1 MPARKRE
8 DLPVGSVLGI
18 HEVTGPSFPK
28 LLTGRSGQSA
38 KRNRFFVPAR
48 CTACKREKHVRED
61 ALEKLKTSACG
72 YCYASVDGDPEARI
86 HVERVWNGQVQVY
99 ERYRYHGKS
108 RSRLHSVWTSMRER
122 CGNPKSEKY
131 PTYGGRDI
139 AVMVDPAWEN
149 FLTFARWA
157 EESGYQEGLELDRI
171 NNDLGYT
178 PENCRWVT
186 DLENLMNRSRFL
198 PAPLHEALEAR
209 AARDGTD
216 TCTVIRRSLEAH
228 REANRQAGGGDGQ

>member
-1 MPARKRE
+1 M
-8 DLPVGSVLGI
+8 PVGSRLGI
-18 HEVTGPSFPK
+18 HEVVGPSFPK
-28 LLTGRSGQSA
+28 LVRGRSGQSPE
-38 KRNRFFVPAR
+38 RNRYFVPVR
-48 CTACKREKHVRED
+48 CTACQRERSVRED
-61 ALEKLKTSACG
+61 TLKSLELTACAF
-72 YCYASVDGDPEARI
+72 CYASVDGDPEARI

-99 ERYRYHGKS
+99 DRYRFHGKS
-108 RSRLHSVWTSMRER
+108 RSRLHSVWTNMRER
-122 CGNPKSEKY
+122 CNNPKSKKY
-131 PTYGGRDI
+131 AGYGGRDMPV
-139 AVMVDPAWEN
+139 AVDPVWDN

-209 AARDGTD
+209 AVRDGID
-216 TCTVIRRSLEAH
+216 TYTVIRRALEAY
-228 REANRQAGGGDGQ
+228 REASQQAGGNHDQ

>member
-1 MPARKRE
+1 M
-8 DLPVGSVLGI
+8 LGI
-18 HEVTGPSFPK
+18 HEVIGPAFPK
-28 LLTGRSGQSA
+28 LVSGRSGQSA
-38 KRNRFFVPAR
+38 KRNRFFAPVR
-48 CTACKREKHVRED
+48 CTACKREKDVRED

-99 ERYRYHGKS
+99 DRYRFHGKS
-108 RSRLHSVWTSMRER
+108 RSALHSVWTNMRER

-131 PTYGGRDI
+131 PRYGGRGI
-139 AVMVDPAWEN
+139 VVTVDPAWEN

-157 EESGYQEGLELDRI
+157 EESGYQKGLELDRI

-198 PAPLHEALEAR
+198 PAPLHEGLEAR
-209 AARDGTD
+209 AARDGAD
-216 TCTVIRRSLEAH
+216 TYTVIRRALEAY
-228 REANRQAGGGDGQ
+228 REANQQAGGDHGR

>member
-8 DLPVGSVLGI
+8 DLPVGSMLGI

-28 LLTGRSGQSA
+28 LVRGRSGQSA
-38 KRNRFFVPAR
+38 KRNRFFAPVR
-48 CTACKREKHVRED
+48 CTACKREKDIRED

-99 ERYRYHGKS
+99 DRYRFHGKS
-108 RSRLHSVWTSMRER
+108 RSRLHSVWTNMRER
-122 CGNPKSEKY
+122 CSNPKSEKY
-131 PTYGGRDI
+131 PRYGGRGI
-139 AVMVDPAWEN
+139 TVDPAWDN
-149 FLTFARWA
+149 FLTFAKWA
-157 EESGYQEGLELDRI
+157 DENRYAEGLEIDRI

-178 PENCRWVT
+178 PENCRWIT

-198 PAPLHEALEAR
+198 SAPLQEALDAR
-209 AARDGTD
+209 AAHDKVD
-216 TCTVIRRSLEAH
+216 TYTVIRRALEAW
-228 REANRQAGGGDGQ
+228 RKANQQAGDGHGQ